1 MSQQITNH
9 EDMQLIYKIEEVI
22 ISLDLSTQKAISLM
36 NLGVNNKEAFSEAVS
51 LANDAKELLS
61 NIKDELVRTIANE
74 KIYEA
79 VENFESKMSQIRT

>member
-61 NIKDELVRTIANE
+61 DIKDELVRTIANE

>member
-36 NLGVNNKEAFSEAVS
+36 NLGVNNKEAFSEAIS